1 MNMLIAAGILAIIAA
16 VPATNDNKETKPM
29 LDAKSPEFWKLV
41 PKDAVVEKVA
51 DGFHFTEGPL
61 WSKAG
66 FLVFSDIPGDNI
78 VKVTWDKA
86 GKPEVG
92 VHRKVSGNSN
102 GLTYDMQGRLVAC
115 EHGNRRVTREEKDGT
130 ITVLASHF
138 EAGAEARPLQAGAE
152 ARPLQGKRLNSPND
166 VVVKSDGSIYFT
178 DPPYGCPDPQREIK
192 FQGVFRLSPDGK
204 LTVVADDF
212 DRPNGLTF
220 SPDEKTL
227 YIADSSSRL
236 HIRAFDVKPDGTLA
250 NGRVFVKMD
259 IGEPGGPDGMKVDEK
274 GNLWTTGQGGVWVL
288 DPKGKLLGIIRVPEL
303 PANCAWGDKDGKTLY
318 MTARTGLYRIR
329 TSAKGVRPWM
339 K

>member
-1 MNMLIAAGILAIIAA
+1 MNALIAAGLLAIMAA
-16 VPATNDNKETKPM
+16 APATEDNKETKPM

-78 VKVTWDKA
+78 VKIAWDKS
-86 GKPEVG
+86 GKLQQG
-92 VHRKVSGNSN
+92 VYRKVSGNST
-102 GLTYDMQGRLVAC
+102 GLTYDKEGRLIAC

-138 EAGAEARPLQAGAE
+138 E
-152 ARPLQGKRLNSPND
+152 GKRLNSPND
-166 VVVKSDGSIYFT
+166 IVVKSDGSVYFT

-192 FQGVFRLSPDGK
+192 FQGVFRISPDGR
-204 LTVVADDF
+204 LTLLAEDF
-212 DRPNGLTF
+212 DRPNGLAF

-227 YIADSSSRL
+227 YIADSSSRA

-250 NGRVFVKMD
+250 NGRVFIEMK
-259 IGEPGGPDGMKVDEK
+259 IGEPGAPDGMKVDRK
-274 GNLWTTGQGGVWVL
+274 GNLWATGQGGVWVI
-288 DPKGKLLGIIRVPEL
+288 DPKGTLLGIIRAPEI
-303 PANCAWGDKDGKTLY
+303 PANCAWGEKDGKTLY

-329 TSAKGVRPWM
+329 TNAKGIRPWM

>member
-1 MNMLIAAGILAIIAA
+1 MKTLIAAGLLAIMAA
-16 VPATNDNKETKPM
+16 APATQDNKDAKPM
-29 LDAKSPEFWKLV
+29 LEAKSPEFWKLV

-78 VKVTWDKA
+78 VKVAWDRA
-86 GKPEVG
+86 GKPQVG

-102 GLTYDMQGRLVAC
+102 GLTYDKEGRLIAC

-138 EAGAEARPLQAGAE
+138 E
-152 ARPLQGKRLNSPND
+152 GKRLNSPND
-166 VVVKSDGSIYFT
+166 IVVKSDGSIYFT

-204 LTVVADDF
+204 LTVIAEDF
-212 DRPNGLTF
+212 DRPNGLAF

-227 YIADSSSRL
+227 YIADSSSRM

-259 IGEPGGPDGMKVDEK
+259 IGEPGCPDGLKVDTQ
-274 GNLWTTGQGGVWVL
+274 GNVWTTGQGGIWVI
-288 DPKGKLLGIIRVPEL
+288 DPKGKLLGIIRVPEV

-329 TSAKGVRPWM
+329 TSAKGIRPWM